1 MKKEAFIA
9 QNAPS
14 AIGPYSHANIVNDII
29 FVSGQLPL
37 KDGEIQTNI
46 KEATKACLEN
56 LKTILEEA
64 GSDLDHVVKTLVF
77 LSDMNNFAQMNE
89 VYGEYFVENCPAR
102 SAIAVKEL
110 PKKAIVEIEAVA
122 VRK

>member
-9 QNAPS
+9 KNAPS
-14 AIGPYSHANIVNDII
+14 AIGPYSHANIAGDLI

-37 KDGEIQTNI
+37 KNGELQTDI
-46 KEATKACLEN
+46 KEATRACLEN
-56 LKTILEEA
+56 LKNILEEA

-77 LSDMNNFAQMNE
+77 LSNMSDFAAMNE
-89 VYGEYFVENCPAR
+89 VYGEYFTSNCPAR

-110 PKKAIVEIEAVA
+110 PKNAIVEIEAVA

>member
-9 QNAPS
+9 KNAPA
-14 AIGPYSHANIVNDII
+14 AIGPYSHANIVNDMV

-37 KDGEIQTNI
+37 KDGEIVTDI
-46 KEATKACLEN
+46 KEATRASILN

-64 GSDLDHVVKTLVF
+64 GSDLEHVVKTLVF
-77 LSDMNNFAQMNE
+77 LTDMNDFAAMNE
-89 VYGEYFVENCPAR
+89 VYGEFFTSNFPAR
-102 SAIAVKEL
+102 SAIAVKTL
-110 PKKAIVEIEAVA
+110 PKGATVEIEAVA